1 MTNTGLL
8 RILAS
13 HYRKAEDLSLIHGEK
28 PKRSS
33 SAVHCPEQVAIAC
46 KGLSVE
52 QLFLCVSHVVYV
64 PVSCIYRNSL
74 PIIWLRCKRLL
85 QTEDGLP
92 ISGASAVVTSNR
104 THTTL
109 LRTVV
114 RLICSGC
121 RQPMVLRQCTLS
133 AALRA
138 FRWSQTLS
146 AACYSMAAEHQLF

>member
-1 MTNTGLL
+1 MANTGLL

-114 RLICSGC
+114 RLICSASG
-121 RQPMVLRQCTLS
+121 RSTLNGRT
-133 AALRA
+133 AEWPR
-138 FRWSQTLS
+138 RWKPRSGHS
-146 AACYSMAAEHQLF
+146 